1 MQNRNSLSGKRV
13 VVIDDDP
20 NVKTAVETALSDAGA
35 IIVLSFDRKVDVAV
49 LDVWIGKGVT
59 SLPIAMALEL
69 RGVPFLFYTGYGD
82 SVTTPLRSR
91 WPGCKILQKPLSA
104 DELVDAVAAMLT
116 PEMVRRVPRAPR
128 VANL

>member
-20 NVKTAVETALSDAGA
+20 TVKTAVETALSDAGA

-59 SLPIAMALEL
+59 SLPIAMALEV
-69 RGVPFLFYTGYGD
+69 RGVPFLFYTAYRD
-82 SVTTPLRSR
+82 DVAAPILRR
-91 WPGCKILQKPLSA
+91 WPNCKILPKPLPS
-104 DELVDAVAAMLT
+104 DELIAAVETLLGQLPPKIEQSQKT
-116 PEMVRRVPRAPR
+116 RRR
-128 VANL
+128 